1 MTDAHLSAITGTLF
15 RVSGLTSLKLGD
27 FAGLSGLGQLTLY
40 GSGIETLPVG
50 LFDGLDSLGV
60 LIVEVGLTGLPKDI
74 FRGLGDT
81 LNGLYLSGNA
91 IPGNRLAA
99 GSLPDGV
106 FESLTKLTTIALIGN
121 PGFDSFRPTADAGPG
136 GTLTAGETVTLG
148 GPGTSGGPWGSNV
161 THAWTQTDGADM
173 AASTVTLSATD
184 VAKPDLHRADGVGGD
199 RCQDEAGGRRLGRR
213 RSQFG
218 LHGGIH
224 DPGAGADRGGGDLE
238 ADCRLDL
245 QAGRDH

>member
-1 MTDAHLSAITGTLF
+1 MSAASDCSQVTDAHLSAITGTLF

-106 FESLTKLTTIALIGN
+106 FESLTKLTTHRSHRQPRLRQLQAH
-121 PGFDSFRPTADAGPG
+121 
-136 GTLTAGETVTLG
+136 
-148 GPGTSGGPWGSNV
+148 SG
-161 THAWTQTDGADM
+161 
-173 AASTVTLSATD
+173 
-184 VAKPDLHRADGVGGD
+184 R
-199 RCQDEAGGRRLGRR
+199 
-213 RSQFG
+213 
-218 LHGGIH
+218 
-224 DPGAGADRGGGDLE
+224 GAGRE
-238 ADCRLDL
+238 AH
-245 QAGRDH
+245 GR